1 MAVEKVMTSEVA
13 VIREQ
18 IDAVR
23 KVLAPDLTDQEL
35 QLFAM
40 VAHRSH
46 LDPFAKQI
54 YAIKRAGKLT
64 FQTGIDGFRAS
75 AEETGEYRG
84 SDEPEYGPIIDVSF
98 PHPEWARVTVHRQ
111 YPTGDWLHQSA
122 TVYWDEYYP
131 GDAGGHQWRKMP
143 RAMLSKAAEAAAFR
157 RAFPKRFGGV
167 YEATEMAQADSDMI
181 ERPSSAKAN
190 AASRRAAIMASTE
203 VERAPDD
210 SEDAVVVEVAPP
222 PTTASAIPVQCE
234 SVDPYWTGE
243 TAERCRK
250 EKGHKGT
257 HRTSSATWLDSDVS

>member
-1 MAVEKVMTSEVA
+1 MAVNDKAMTSEA
-13 VIREQ
+13 TVIREQ
-18 IDAVR
+18 LDAVR

-54 YAIKRAGKLT
+54 YAIKRNGKLT

-84 SDEPEYGPIIDVSF
+84 SDEPEYGPIVEAPF

-111 YPTGDWLHQSA
+111 FLGGDWLHQPA

-167 YEATEMAQADSDMI
+167 YEATEMAQADSDMAD
-181 ERPSSAKAN
+181 RPTSAKSN
-190 AASRRAAIMASTE
+190 AAHRRAAIMATTE
-203 VERAPDD
+203 VVRAPDD
-210 SEDAVVVEVAPP
+210 SEDAVVVEVVPA
-222 PTTASAIPVQCE
+222 PTTASAIPQQCE
-234 SVDPYWTGE
+234 AVDPYAGD
-243 TAERCRK
+243 ERCRK
-250 EKGHKGT
+250 EDGHKGA
-257 HRTSSATWLDSDVS
+257 HRSTSATWP

>member
-1 MAVEKVMTSEVA
+1 MAVEKAMTSEVA

-84 SDEPEYGPIIDVSF
+84 SDEPEYGPIIDVPF

-181 ERPSSAKAN
+181 ERPSTAKDN
-190 AASRRAAIMASTE
+190 AANRRAAIMATTDAA
-203 VERAPDD
+203 RALAG
-210 SEDAVVVEVAPP
+210 SEDAVVVEVAPT
-222 PTTASAIPVQCE
+222 PTAASAIPVQCE
-234 SVDPYWTGE
+234 SVDPYDN
-243 TAERCRK
+243 AERCRK
-250 EKGHKGT
+250 ESAHKGA
-257 HRTSSATWLDSDVS
+257 HRSSSATWPAA

>member
-1 MAVEKVMTSEVA
+1 MAVNDKAMTSEA
-13 VIREQ
+13 TVIREQ
-18 IDAVR
+18 LDAVR

-54 YAIKRAGKLT
+54 YAIKRNGKLT

-84 SDEPEYGPIIDVSF
+84 SDEPEYGPIVETPF

-111 YPTGDWLHQSA
+111 FLGGDWLHQPA

-167 YEATEMAQADSDMI
+167 YEATEMAQADSDMAD
-181 ERPSSAKAN
+181 RPTSAKSN
-190 AASRRAAIMASTE
+190 AAHRRAAIMATTE
-203 VERAPDD
+203 VVRAPDD
-210 SEDAVVVEVAPP
+210 SEDAVVVEVVPA
-222 PTTASAIPVQCE
+222 PTTASAIPQQCE
-234 SVDPYWTGE
+234 EIDPFVN
-243 TAERCRK
+243 ERCRK
-250 EKGHKGT
+250 ENGHKGA
-257 HRTSSATWLDSDVS
+257 HRSTSATWP